1 MENVENT
8 ENKVANS
15 FLADRMAGL
24 VDEVGNPIPQE
35 QTTTPEIKEEE
46 VPQAE
51 TPQVETPCIQ
61 EPQAEA
67 PQVELTETTPTQEE
81 TENQVARIARER
93 GVGVANPPKQ

>member
-8 ENKVANS
+8 EKKVANS

-24 VDEVGNPIPQE
+24 VDAVGNPIPQE

-51 TPQVETPCIQ
+51 TPQVEA
-61 EPQAEA
+61 PQAEA
-67 PQVELTETTPTQEE
+67 PQVELTETTPPQEE